1 MTPEPRPLR
10 RFARGCAVGLL
21 LGGSLHACDRQSVV
35 VAAPGDTTETVTE
48 RWTVRFFDDER
59 FHDFAELLVQEDRVL
74 LLDDTDATVHARDL
88 RTGDSLWIAGRR
100 GGGPGE
106 FLTPDELVDA
116 GPGRFGVADSQ
127 QGRLTVFN
135 GPDLDQDAAT
145 WPLDGQ
151 LNSFCREATGSI
163 VAIRPGLMKIVRLRT
178 ETLPEVVDSIVW
190 PVPLYNEVP
199 GLRQAR
205 FARSREGRCIVW
217 QPKGDYFFEF
227 STSRTSGP
235 VFRRYADP
243 YPTPQVDRS
252 GPAPRAVS
260 APGAA
265 KDAAVFGDSLFVL
278 RGSLY
283 AGPGAMVDVYDLGT
297 GRRTTSLA
305 IPHED
310 AFQIDVAEGV
320 LVVHRSTERGSIVS
334 VFDRP

>member
-1 MTPEPRPLR
+1 MRLFSR
-10 RFARGCAVGLL
+10 RGAVAIS
-21 LGGSLHACDRQSVV
+21 LGFSLHACNERPAV
-35 VAAPGDTTETVTE
+35 VAAPGGVVELANE
-48 RWTVRFFDDER
+48 RWTVRFDDDER

-88 RTGDSLWIAGRR
+88 HTGDSLWTTGRR

-106 FLTPDELVDA
+106 FQAPVELVDA

-135 GPDLDQDAAT
+135 GPELDQDAAT

-151 LNSFCREATGSI
+151 LNSSCREATGSI
-163 VAIRPGLMKIVRLRT
+163 VAIRPGLMKIVRLRR

-190 PVPLYNEVP
+190 PVPVYNEVP

-205 FARSREGRCIVW
+205 FARSRQGRCIVW

-243 YPTPQVDRS
+243 YPTPQIDRS
-252 GPAPRAVS
+252 GPSPRAVS

-278 RGSLY
+278 RGSMY
-283 AGPGAMVDVYDLGT
+283 AGPGARVDVYDLGT
-297 GRRTTSLA
+297 GQRIKSLA
-305 IPHED
+305 IPHDD
-310 AFQIDVAEGV
+310 AFQIDVAKGV
-320 LVVHRSTERGSIVS
+320 LVVHRSTERGSIVT
-334 VFDRP
+334 VFDRS